1 MINKDWGVGGVNF
14 ISDWRGATPQKVQNA
29 NQLYVNVPLWGF
41 SWVGTVDAKK
51 KKRRKNQIGLAPFYA
66 DNLSWCHEI
75 AGNHRKTTWKKE
87 KMMFISNLLSHT
99 ISSRPGLISVGGQ
112 KRFEVMVT
120 SFFFIYIH
128 VSISDWDHLSPSL
141 SWVYTTRI
149 RPPHLLCEWFA
160 DVVFDLKLTP
170 MLAVSALSGSELI
183 NDSSKRKKKKKEKK
197 KKPVKSWH
205 ENEWDYSQF
214 Q

>member
-1 MINKDWGVGGVNF
+1 MCVYEV
-14 ISDWRGATPQKVQNA
+14 SPQWVQWM
-29 NQLYVNVPLWGF
+29 Q
-41 SWVGTVDAKK
+41 K

-120 SFFFIYIH
+120 SFFFTYIH

-141 SWVYTTRI
+141 SWVYMTRI

-197 KKPVKSWH
+197 KSL
-205 ENEWDYSQF
+205 
-214 Q
+214 